1 MPIAHG
7 RTSVEPMSVRG
18 RGDLMAWIIYALLHV
33 PNTTLARCWNRR

>member
-18 RGDLMAWIIYALLHV
+18 RGDQLKCQVSMVLLTFKGF
-33 PNTTLARCWNRR
+33 P